1 MGRLRLSPAAREAI
15 ARGAGAVLKHTIQIG
30 LYAIVAILGALLAIA
45 LIVGG
50 VL

>member
-15 ARGAGAVLKHTIQIG
+15 ACGAGAVLKHAIQIG
-30 LYAIVAILGALLAIA
+30 LSAIVAILGALLAIA
-45 LIVGG
+45 LFFGG